1 MRRYVVDTNL
11 YIEASRSDEAADALK
26 AFYARF
32 LPFVHLHSVVAQE
45 LLAGA
50 CSPALARDTR
60 AKFIEPFEAV
70 RRVVTP
76 THGTWKRAGEI
87 VAQLLRER
95 KLSPG
100 GFAPSFLNDC
110 LIAASGREHGFIIVT
125 RNQRDFDLIRTVEPV
140 EVRQPWPSE
149 A

>member
-1 MRRYVVDTNL
+1 VRGYVVDTNL
-11 YIEASRSDEAADALK
+11 YVEATRSDEAADALK

-50 CSPALARDTR
+50 GSPSLARDTR

-76 THGTWKRAGEI
+76 THRTWKRAGEI

-100 GFAPSFLNDC
+100 GFAPSFVNDC
-110 LIAASGREHGFIIVT
+110 LIAASVREHGLIIVT
-125 RNQRDFDLIRTVEPV
+125 RNQRDFDLIRNVEPV
-140 EVRQPWPSE
+140 EVRQPWPSQS
-149 A
+149 